1 MAIIV
6 DSPITQPYHFHSHSS
21 VGQFYFLSF
30 IKECR
35 AKCDCHHLWKLYIDI
50 SAFDICIFNHECD
63 VVVLLQLRFDCGLIT
78 TFFGGDRFF
87 FCVFFSPGAFV
98 STRAELIDFSSF
110 FSISMTQL
118 LGQMIQIF
126 KRLHIIMYSSCW
138 VLWYSRTTDP
148 FSSCRWPVRSYTILY
163 IPQLCARL
171 PFFDANEMLDEKAS
185 FVFLVRFI
193 H

>member
-1 MAIIV
+1 MTAII
-6 DSPITQPYHFHSHSS
+6 SENSISIYLLSTFAFSITNVMWLCCCS
-21 VGQFYFLSF
+21 
-30 IKECR
+30 C
-35 AKCDCHHLWKLYIDI
+35 A
-50 SAFDICIFNHECD
+50 
-63 VVVLLQLRFDCGLIT
+63 LIVASLPL
-78 TFFGGDRFF
+78 FFGGDRFF
-87 FCVFFSPGAFV
+87 FVFFFSPDAFV

-148 FSSCRWPVRSYTILY
+148 FSSCRWPVRSYIILY

-185 FVFLVRFI
+185 LVFLMRFI